1 MVVRLTGTVNG
12 DDVIFRRME
21 GDEWE
26 ATVPAS
32 LNGSYILDMT
42 AYDEAGNTAYW
53 ARYILVVDLAALK
66 VTLEDCPYRTVLV
79 EPMNARMSPPQYQ
92 ASVLDGPYSAITS
105 PGQYRAMLQRGCG
118 SCT

>member
-53 ARYILVVDLAALK
+53 ARYIITVDLAALR
-66 VTLEDCPYRTVLV
+66 VTLRVCPYRAALV
-79 EPMNARMSPPQYQ
+79 IPYQ
-92 ASVLDGPYSAITS
+92 ASLCPAS
-105 PGQYRAMLQRGCG
+105 YRAVLMDGGCCG
-118 SCT
+118 

>member
-32 LNGSYILDMT
+32 LNGTYILDMT
-42 AYDEAGNTAYW
+42 AYDEAGNAVY
-53 ARYILVVDLAALK
+53 
-66 VTLEDCPYRTVLV
+66 
-79 EPMNARMSPPQYQ
+79 
-92 ASVLDGPYSAITS
+92 
-105 PGQYRAMLQRGCG
+105 
-118 SCT
+118 

>member
-32 LNGSYILDMT
+32 LNGTYILDMT

-53 ARYILVVDLAALK
+53 ARYILVVDLAALR
-66 VTLEDCPYRTVLV
+66 VTLRVCPYLAALV
-79 EPMNARMSPPQYQ
+79 ESYYANLCPAH
-92 ASVLDGPYSAITS
+92 
-105 PGQYRAMLQRGCG
+105 YRAVLMDGGCCG
-118 SCT
+118 